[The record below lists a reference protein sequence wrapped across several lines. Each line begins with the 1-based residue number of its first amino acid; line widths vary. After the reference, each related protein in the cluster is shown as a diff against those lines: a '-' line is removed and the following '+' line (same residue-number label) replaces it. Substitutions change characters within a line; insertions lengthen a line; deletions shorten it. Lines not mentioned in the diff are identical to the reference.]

1 MNKTRLRMHL
11 AACLPLAVLASQA
24 PALHAGVL
32 VPANATYVKECGS
45 CHMPFSPQLRP
56 AESWRK
62 LTSHLDDHFGDSAK
76 LDPGTQSAIT
86 AYLVEN
92 AADRAQNDA
101 SRNIMSSL
109 RAGDA
114 PDRITDVP
122 YIKGLHTA
130 VLDPSWNGRPRPKT
144 LTECGVCH
152 RRVSEGNYA
161 SKTFSVND
169 EAFRGR

>member
-1 MNKTRLRMHL
+1 MNRILRMHL
-11 AACLPLAVLASQA
+11 AACLAGAALAACL
-24 PALHAGVL
+24 PAAVAGML
-32 VPANATYVKECGS
+32 VPNDSAYVKECGS
-45 CHMPFSPQLRP
+45 CHTAFSPQLLP
-56 AESWRK
+56 AASWRK
-62 LTSHLDDHFGDSAK
+62 LMGHLDDHFGDSARV
-76 LDPGTQSAIT
+76 DAATQSAIT
-86 AYLVEN
+86 SYLVAN
-92 AADRAQNDA
+92 SADRAPNEA

-109 RAGDA
+109 APGQV

-122 YIKGLHTA
+122 YIKGLHAA
-130 VLDPSWNGRPRPKT
+130 VLDPTWNGRPRPKT